1 MTNQLQPKLVADSYT
16 EQVHIVMSE
25 QINGANRLF
34 GGRLLEWIDVVAG
47 VVGRRHCHRNVTTV
61 AMDKIHFK
69 APAYVNDIVVL
80 QGKLTYTGRTSMEV
94 RVDSFV
100 EGIDGMKR
108 PINHA
113 YIVMVALDEN
123 DQPTPVP
130 PLKLVSQQERDEW
143 EAAIRRNQLR
153 RQRRTEFY

>member
-1 MTNQLQPKLVADSYT
+1 MNELQPKLVADSYT

-34 GGRLLEWIDVVAG
+34 GGRLLEWIDIVAG
-47 VVGRRHCHRNVTTV
+47 VVGRRHSRHNVTTV

-80 QGKLTYTGRTSMEV
+80 QGKITYTGHTSMEV
-94 RVDSFV
+94 RVDTFV
-100 EGIDGMKR
+100 EGEDGMKR

-113 YIVMVALDEN
+113 YIVMVALDKNEC
-123 DQPTPVP
+123 PTPVP

-143 EAAIRRNQLR
+143 DAAIRRNQLR
-153 RQRRTEFY
+153 KERRTEFY